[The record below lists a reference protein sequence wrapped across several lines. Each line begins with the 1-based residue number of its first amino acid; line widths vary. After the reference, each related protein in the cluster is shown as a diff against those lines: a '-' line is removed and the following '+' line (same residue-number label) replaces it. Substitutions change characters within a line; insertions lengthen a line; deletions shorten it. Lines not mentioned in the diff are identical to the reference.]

1 MRFLFYNTNE
11 VKSLKKINYELC
23 LFYMAAFIGGFFAG
37 YAVIRSGMFASSQT
51 MNMISIML
59 NLLGKDFSEFLVRF
73 VIMVLYAGAI
83 SMGVI
88 IPRYT
93 RCDMRLIS
101 IGVTAVASILLACI
115 PTDITSTLSM
125 LPVFVAMALQW
136 SAFPGAMGY
145 QAACIF
151 ITNNFRQSVLGGVN
165 YLCTKDKKYISQ
177 FLFYAGDICIFFL
190 GFVACCI
197 SIKLAGVRSIA
208 IILLVLLFMISL
220 ILKEKKSH

>member
-1 MRFLFYNTNE
+1 M
-11 VKSLKKINYELC
+11 KKINYELW
-23 LFYMAAFIGGFFAG
+23 LFYMAAFVGGFFAG
-37 YAVIRSGMFASSQT
+37 YAVTRSGMFASSQT
-51 MNMISIML
+51 MNMISIMV
-59 NLLGKDFSEFLVRF
+59 NLLGKNFGEFFVRV

-88 IPRYT
+88 IPKYT
-93 RCDMRLIS
+93 KCDIRLVS
-101 IGVTAVASILLACI
+101 IGVTAATSILLACI
-115 PTDITSTLSM
+115 PTHITSTLSM
-125 LPVFVAMALQW
+125 LPVFVSMALQW

-151 ITNNFRQSVLGGVN
+151 VTNNFRQSVLGGVN

-190 GFVACCI
+190 GFVVCYI
-197 SIKLAGVRSIA
+197 NIKLMGMRSVA